1 MLHGV
6 IEKYEVHGGIE
17 VVVFSQ
23 GELESLS
30 KLFDILELVVE
41 FIVKAS
47 NEVSEDEWLW
57 VLFSE
62 VLGQVLFW
70 EGLFG

>member
-6 IEKYEVHGGIE
+6 VEKYEVHSSIE
-17 VVVFSQ
+17 VVVLSQ

-30 KLFDILELVVE
+30 KLLDVLELIVE
-41 FIVKAS
+41 LLVKATD
-47 NEVSEDEWLW
+47 EVCEDKWLW

-62 VLGQVLFW
+62 VF
-70 EGLFG
+70 